1 MAANTIFIGVLA
13 YFALDFLVIDNYHF
27 EIHFDKSVTSP
38 AQDKQRLKVIQ
49 VSPLHGYY
57 FVVYYCCDYL
67 QLITYLTNQH
77 FKQDPD

>member
-13 YFALDFLVIDNYHF
+13 YFALGFLVIDNYHF

-49 VSPLHGYY
+49 VSPLYGY
-57 FVVYYCCDYL
+57 
-67 QLITYLTNQH
+67 
-77 FKQDPD
+77 